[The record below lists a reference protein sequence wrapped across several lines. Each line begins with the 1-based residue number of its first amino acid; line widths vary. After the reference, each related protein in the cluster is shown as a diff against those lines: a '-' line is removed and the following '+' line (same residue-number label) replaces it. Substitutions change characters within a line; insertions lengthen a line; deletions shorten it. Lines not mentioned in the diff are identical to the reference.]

1 MDKTTV
7 PVKKI
12 FALGL
17 LVGTFDILSAI
28 IDTWLSYGW
37 MPDKV
42 LKYIAGAAFDT
53 TGMADTFQVV
63 AGLVFHYLIALGFTF
78 LFYFLYPTLKKAL
91 RFNLLIAVLYG
102 VFMQAVMRLL
112 VLPMTRLHLPPFNA
126 AKQLKA
132 TLILIV
138 AIGLPLSLLVP
149 RLLRNRKNAAV
160 ETSPKEALARN

>member
-1 MDKTTV
+1 MDKTAV

-12 FALGL
+12 LALGL

-37 MPDKV
+37 PPDKV

-53 TGMADTFQVV
+53 AGVADAVQVT
-63 AGLVFHYLIALGFTF
+63 AGLIFHYIIALSFTF
-78 LFYFLYPTLKKAL
+78 LFYFLYPTLKKAP

-112 VLPMTRLHLPPFNA
+112 VLPLTRLHLPPFNA
-126 AKQLKA
+126 AKQSKA

-149 RLLRNRKNAAV
+149 RLLNYRKKTAV
-160 ETSPKEALARN
+160 EIAPKAMVTGN